1 MYYTE
6 MMGDSDSI
14 RATPVTRSLRRDFL
28 IAGALTALGF
38 ITARVNV
45 TIPGSQAIFDLRW
58 VFGYV
63 AFAFVGRWWLALI
76 VAIGVS
82 FGPASHVGLLVA
94 LIGNMLYALPEL
106 LLLRTIH
113 HRLFAHVRSVTLYAV
128 GWGVAVI
135 VGYQLFT
142 TPVVW
147 GVLAYLENR
156 PILPGVASGWVEQL
170 LVAVISALMLVVLR
184 DQSHKRIS
192 AERGFLSGEST
203 GATIIRSLAEHQL
216 QGNVE
221 FVTGDDG
228 RCCVLRFQPEIYQ
241 KRVGS

>member
-14 RATPVTRSLRRDFL
+14 RATPVTRSLRRDVL

-82 FGPASHVGLLVA
+82 VGAS
-94 LIGNMLYALPEL
+94 
-106 LLLRTIH
+106 
-113 HRLFAHVRSVTLYAV
+113 RSS
-128 GWGVAVI
+128 WGI
-135 VGYQLFT
+135 NCS
-142 TPVVW
+142 P
-147 GVLAYLENR
+147 R
-156 PILPGVASGWVEQL
+156 
-170 LVAVISALMLVVLR
+170 R
-184 DQSHKRIS
+184 
-192 AERGFLSGEST
+192 LSG
-203 GATIIRSLAEHQL
+203 G
-216 QGNVE
+216 
-221 FVTGDDG
+221 
-228 RCCVLRFQPEIYQ
+228 
-241 KRVGS
+241 VGIP